1 MESIVSEEEQRAC
14 TPVFEIMAP
23 YNTGPSDSEKDSLS
37 NKEQSDC
44 HSKLIEQTLKHINQL
59 FFSSSQDNKGL

>member
-37 NKEQSDC
+37 NKEQSYFN
-44 HSKLIEQTLKHINQL
+44 SKLIEQTL
-59 FFSSSQDNKGL
+59 